1 MSQIDEIL
9 FVVRGKRRK
18 VVLFSLKDDMKTPRK
33 ISKELKLSIPN
44 VSTSLNE
51 LKTKGLVECK
61 NPNDPYHKIYS
72 ITTKGKEILKEIPK
86 YDEML

>member
-51 LKTKGLVECK
+51 LK
-61 NPNDPYHKIYS
+61 N
-72 ITTKGKEILKEIPK
+72 
-86 YDEML
+86 